1 MHSIDLPVRYYRF
14 YPGDAPLGTTH
25 KVLSLDIAETALLLI
40 DVYHAAESP
49 TAKELVNSKWDAAWW
64 QIVNERLVHVIRAGR
79 EIGLPVIY
87 ATNSSP
93 RIEIRRSAFGMRLGE
108 SLGFDPVH
116 DFREP
121 TVDPIEFDL
130 GETVQLFIPPEIAPQ
145 PNDYYIRK
153 HTYSGFY
160 ETRLDS
166 LLNNLGIKNILC
178 AGFVADCC
186 VLFTIADAVFRG
198 YFPVLLRDC
207 TLAAELPEEVDTFT
221 QTKRIT
227 LWIESILGPTATAA
241 EFLKAAQSL
250 SVVQANG

>member
-14 YPGDAPLGTTH
+14 YPGDAPLGSAH
-25 KVLSLDIAETALLLI
+25 KVLSLDTRETALLLI
-40 DVYHAAESP
+40 DVYHAAEKPS
-49 TAKELVNSKWDAAWW
+49 AKELVNTRWDAAWW
-64 QIVNERLVHVIRAGR
+64 QIVNEKLAHVIQAGR
-79 EIGLPVIY
+79 RLELPVIY
-87 ATNSSP
+87 VTNSSP
-93 RIEIRRSAFGMRLGE
+93 RVQIRRSAFGLRLRE

-121 TVDPIEFDL
+121 TVDPIEFDA
-130 GETVQLFIPPEIAPQ
+130 GEPVQLYIPPQIAPQ
-145 PNDYYIRK
+145 PDDYYIRK

-166 LLNNLGIKNILC
+166 LLRNLGIKNIIC

-198 YFPVLLRDC
+198 YFTVLLRDC
-207 TLAAELPEEVDTFT
+207 TLAAELPDEVDAFT

-227 LWIESILGPTATAA
+227 QWIESFLGPTTTAA
-241 EFLKAAQSL
+241 EFLETAQR
-250 SVVQANG
+250 